1 MTVTVQDINN
11 ILLSSKK
18 FGSTFAVKGQQ
29 IRIYLD
35 LKGRDARKNK
45 LREIRDYIKSYSTG
59 VDKNGNS
66 ITPYNTITAYNV
78 NTTKSSTIGRIEIGR
93 GNTQTDI
100 VVYVKPIPK
109 LNILKNWLL
118 NEEMFADISTEYK
131 DYADED
137 GSSYNIIIT
146 DGMKNISI
154 DNVKSI
160 TRIGGANKKP
170 DIKIVKTSGKDYI
183 ISLKMSQFISWES
196 QSNSNPQI
204 DNKEAIKI
212 LNNLT
217 NITAAF
223 GRGSGGVSAM
233 ATMEE
238 VKIVCFG
245 GDGQNKVDYIITAD
259 FPKLSPTQSF
269 QYNQESNTLTIK
281 VNKIYSRNP
290 IDYEAVRKNCYMLI
304 TKVSNLNIS
313 LSPQYRGY
321 QVSFVPFSRV
331 QNTIPGK
338 R

>member
-1 MTVTVQDINN
+1 MGPTVDDIYNIISKNTEYLSQLKKNGNRITVYTDIS
-11 ILLSSKK
+11 I
-18 FGSTFAVKGQQ
+18 
-29 IRIYLD
+29 
-35 LKGRDARKNK
+35 KNK
-45 LREIRDYIKSYSTG
+45 EKRKSKIREIRDYLKIQAPQFSS
-59 VDKNGNS
+59 V
-66 ITPYNTITAYNV
+66 IAYNQYG
-78 NTTKSSTIGRIEIGR
+78 KGSSIGRIEIGR

-109 LNILKNWLL
+109 SNILKNWLL

-137 GSSYNIIIT
+137 GSSYKIVIT
-146 DGMKNISI
+146 DGTKNISI

-160 TRIGGANKKP
+160 TRVGGANKKP
-170 DIKIVKTSGKDYI
+170 DIKIVKTSGKDYK
-183 ISLKMSQFISWES
+183 ISLKMSQFIAWES

-238 VKIVCFG
+238 VKTVCFG
-245 GDGQNKVDYIITAD
+245 GDGRNNVDYVVTAD

-304 TKVSNLNIS
+304 TKVSNLNVS
-313 LSPQYRGY
+313 LSPEYRGY

>member
-1 MTVTVQDINN
+1 
-11 ILLSSKK
+11 
-18 FGSTFAVKGQQ
+18 
-29 IRIYLD
+29 
-35 LKGRDARKNK
+35 
-45 LREIRDYIKSYSTG
+45 
-59 VDKNGNS
+59 
-66 ITPYNTITAYNV
+66 
-78 NTTKSSTIGRIEIGR
+78 
-93 GNTQTDI
+93 
-100 VVYVKPIPK
+100 
-109 LNILKNWLL
+109 LL

-137 GSSYNIIIT
+137 GSSYKIVIT
-146 DGMKNISI
+146 DGTKNISI

-160 TRIGGANKKP
+160 TRVGGANKKP
-170 DIKIVKTSGKDYI
+170 DIKIVKTSGKDYK
-183 ISLKMSQFISWES
+183 ISLKMSQFIAWES

-238 VKIVCFG
+238 VKTVCFG
-245 GDGQNKVDYIITAD
+245 GDGQNNVDYVVTAD

-304 TKVSNLNIS
+304 TKVSNLNVS
-313 LSPQYRGY
+313 LSPEYRGY

>member
-1 MTVTVQDINN
+1 MGPTVDDIYNIISKNTEYLSQLKKNGNRITVYTDIS
-11 ILLSSKK
+11 I
-18 FGSTFAVKGQQ
+18 
-29 IRIYLD
+29 
-35 LKGRDARKNK
+35 KNK
-45 LREIRDYIKSYSTG
+45 EKRKSKIREIRDYLKIQAPQFSS
-59 VDKNGNS
+59 V
-66 ITPYNTITAYNV
+66 IAYNQYG
-78 NTTKSSTIGRIEIGR
+78 KGSSIGRIEIGR

-109 LNILKNWLL
+109 SNILKNWLL

-137 GSSYNIIIT
+137 GSSYKIVIT

-154 DNVKSI
+154 DNVKNVS
-160 TRIGGANKKP
+160 RVGGENKKP
-170 DIKIVKTSGKDYI
+170 DIKIVKTSGKDYK
-183 ISLKMSQFISWES
+183 ISLKMSQFIAWES

-233 ATMEE
+233 ATLDE
-238 VKIVCFG
+238 VKTVCFG
-245 GDGQNKVDYIITAD
+245 GDGQNKVDYVVTAD
-259 FPKLSPTQSF
+259 FPKLSLTESF

-304 TKVSNLNIS
+304 TKVSNLNVS
-313 LSPQYRGY
+313 LSPEYRGY

>member
-1 MTVTVQDINN
+1 MGPTVDDIYNIISKNTEYLSQLKKNGNRITVYTDIS
-11 ILLSSKK
+11 I
-18 FGSTFAVKGQQ
+18 
-29 IRIYLD
+29 
-35 LKGRDARKNK
+35 KNK
-45 LREIRDYIKSYSTG
+45 EKRKSKIREIRDYLKIQAPQFSS
-59 VDKNGNS
+59 V
-66 ITPYNTITAYNV
+66 IAYNQYG
-78 NTTKSSTIGRIEIGR
+78 KGSSIGRIEIGR

-109 LNILKNWLL
+109 SNILKNWLL

-137 GSSYNIIIT
+137 GSSYKIVIT
-146 DGMKNISI
+146 DGIKNISI

-160 TRIGGANKKP
+160 TRVGGANKKP
-170 DIKIVKTSGKDYI
+170 DIKIVKTSGKDYK
-183 ISLKMSQFISWES
+183 ISLKMSQFIAWES

-238 VKIVCFG
+238 VKTVCFG
-245 GDGQNKVDYIITAD
+245 GDGQNNVDYVVTAD

-304 TKVSNLNIS
+304 TKVSNLNVS
-313 LSPQYRGY
+313 LSPEYRGY

>member
-1 MTVTVQDINN
+1 MGPTVDDIYNIISKNTEYLSQLKKNGNRITVYTDIS
-11 ILLSSKK
+11 I
-18 FGSTFAVKGQQ
+18 
-29 IRIYLD
+29 
-35 LKGRDARKNK
+35 KNK
-45 LREIRDYIKSYSTG
+45 EKRKSKIREIRDYLKIQAPQFSS
-59 VDKNGNS
+59 V
-66 ITPYNTITAYNV
+66 IAYNQYG
-78 NTTKSSTIGRIEIGR
+78 KGSSIGRIEIGR

-109 LNILKNWLL
+109 SNILKNWLL

-137 GSSYNIIIT
+137 GSSYKIVIT
-146 DGMKNISI
+146 DGTKNISI

-160 TRIGGANKKP
+160 TRVGGANKKP
-170 DIKIVKTSGKDYI
+170 DIKIVKTSGKDYK
-183 ISLKMSQFISWES
+183 ISLKMSQFIAWES

-238 VKIVCFG
+238 VKTVCFG
-245 GDGQNKVDYIITAD
+245 GDGQNNVDYVVTAD

-304 TKVSNLNIS
+304 TKVSNLNVS
-313 LSPQYRGY
+313 LSPEYRGY

>member
-1 MTVTVQDINN
+1 MGPTVDDIYNIISKNTEYSSQLKKNGNRITVYTDIS
-11 ILLSSKK
+11 I
-18 FGSTFAVKGQQ
+18 
-29 IRIYLD
+29 
-35 LKGRDARKNK
+35 KNK
-45 LREIRDYIKSYSTG
+45 EKRKSKIREIRDYLKIQAPQFSS
-59 VDKNGNS
+59 V
-66 ITPYNTITAYNV
+66 IAYNE
-78 NTTKSSTIGRIEIGR
+78 NSSGSSVGRIEIGR

-100 VVYVKPIPK
+100 VVYLKPIPK
-109 LNILKNWLL
+109 NVIPTKLAL

-154 DNVKSI
+154 DNVKNVS
-160 TRIGGANKKP
+160 RVGGANKKP
-170 DIKIVKTSGKDYI
+170 DIKIVKTSGKDYK
-183 ISLKMSQFISWES
+183 ISLKMTKFVSWES
-196 QSNSNPQI
+196 LSNSNPQI
-204 DNKEAIKI
+204 KSEAIKI

-233 ATMEE
+233 ATLEE
-238 VKIVCFG
+238 VKTVCFG
-245 GDGQNKVDYIITAD
+245 GDGQNKVDYVVTAD

>member
-1 MTVTVQDINN
+1 MDPTVDDIYN
-11 ILLSSKK
+11 IISTNTEYSSNLKK
-18 FGSTFAVKGQQ
+18 NRNQITFYTSISIK
-29 IRIYLD
+29 D
-35 LKGRDARKNK
+35 KEKRKSK
-45 LREIRDYIKSYSTG
+45 LIEIRDYLKAQAPQFSSVI
-59 VDKNGNS
+59 
-66 ITPYNTITAYNV
+66 AYNQYG
-78 NTTKSSTIGRIEIGR
+78 KRSSIGRIEIGR

-109 LNILKNWLL
+109 ANILKNWLL

-137 GSSYNIIIT
+137 GSSYKIIIT
-146 DGMKNISI
+146 DGTKNISI

-160 TRIGGANKKP
+160 TRVGGENKKP
-170 DIKIVKTSGKDYI
+170 DIKIVKTSGRAYK
-183 ISLKMSQFISWES
+183 ISLKMTKFLAWES
-196 QSNSNPQI
+196 QSNSNPQV
-204 DNKEAIKI
+204 KSEAIKI

-233 ATMEE
+233 ATTEE
-238 VKIVCFG
+238 VKAVCFG
-245 GDGQNKVDYIITAD
+245 GDGPNNVDYVVTAD
-259 FPKLSPTQSF
+259 FSKLSPTQSF
-269 QYNQESNTLTIK
+269 QYNQENQTLTIR
-281 VNKIYSRNP
+281 VNKIYSRNI

-321 QVSFVPFSRV
+321 QVSFVPLSRV

>member
-1 MTVTVQDINN
+1 MGPTVDDIYNIISKNTEYSSQLKKNGNQITVYTDIS
-11 ILLSSKK
+11 I
-18 FGSTFAVKGQQ
+18 
-29 IRIYLD
+29 
-35 LKGRDARKNK
+35 KNK
-45 LREIRDYIKSYSTG
+45 EKRKSKIREIRDYLKIQAPQFSS
-59 VDKNGNS
+59 V
-66 ITPYNTITAYNV
+66 IAYNA
-78 NTTKSSTIGRIEIGR
+78 NGKGSSIGRIEIGR

-100 VVYVKPIPK
+100 VVYMKPIPK
-109 LNILKNWLL
+109 VTFLQNWLL

-137 GSSYNIIIT
+137 GSSYKIIIT
-146 DGMKNISI
+146 DGTKNISI

-160 TRIGGANKKP
+160 TRVGGENKKP
-170 DIKIVKTSGKDYI
+170 DIKIVKTSGKTYK
-183 ISLKMSQFISWES
+183 ISLKMTEFVSWES

-212 LNNLT
+212 LNNLK

-223 GRGSGGVSAM
+223 GRGSSGVSAM
-233 ATMEE
+233 ATLEE
-238 VKIVCFG
+238 VKTVCFG
-245 GDGQNKVDYIITAD
+245 GDGPNNVDYVVTAD
-259 FPKLSPTQSF
+259 FSKLSPTQSF
-269 QYNQESNTLTIK
+269 QYNQENQTLTIR
-281 VNKIYSRNP
+281 VNKIYSRNI

-321 QVSFVPFSRV
+321 QISFVPFSRV

>member
-1 MTVTVQDINN
+1 MDPTVDDIYN
-11 ILLSSKK
+11 IISTNTEYSSNLKK
-18 FGSTFAVKGQQ
+18 NRNQITFYTSISIK
-29 IRIYLD
+29 D
-35 LKGRDARKNK
+35 KEKRKSK
-45 LREIRDYIKSYSTG
+45 LIEIRDYLKAQAPQFSSVI
-59 VDKNGNS
+59 
-66 ITPYNTITAYNV
+66 AYNQYG
-78 NTTKSSTIGRIEIGR
+78 KRSSIGRIEIGR

-109 LNILKNWLL
+109 ANILKNWLL

-146 DGMKNISI
+146 DGTTNISI
-154 DNVKSI
+154 DKVKSI
-160 TRIGGANKKP
+160 VRVGGANKKP
-170 DIKIVKTSGKDYI
+170 DIKIVKTSGRAYK
-183 ISLKMSQFISWES
+183 ISLKMTKFLSWES

-212 LNNLT
+212 LSNLT

-233 ATMEE
+233 ATAEE
-238 VKIVCFG
+238 VKTVCFG
-245 GDGQNKVDYIITAD
+245 GDGDNKVDYIVTAD
-259 FPKLSPTQSF
+259 FPKLSPTKSF
-269 QYNQESNTLTIK
+269 QYNQENKTLTIR
-281 VNKIYSRNP
+281 VNKIYSRNI

-321 QVSFVPFSRV
+321 QVSFVPLSRV

>member
-1 MTVTVQDINN
+1 MGPTVDDIYNIISKNTEYSSQLKKNGNQITVYTDIS
-11 ILLSSKK
+11 I
-18 FGSTFAVKGQQ
+18 
-29 IRIYLD
+29 
-35 LKGRDARKNK
+35 KNK
-45 LREIRDYIKSYSTG
+45 EKRKSKIREIRDYLKIQAPQFSS
-59 VDKNGNS
+59 V
-66 ITPYNTITAYNV
+66 IAYNE
-78 NTTKSSTIGRIEIGR
+78 NSSGSSVGRIEIGR

-100 VVYVKPIPK
+100 VVYLKPIPK
-109 LNILKNWLL
+109 TSFLQNWRL

-154 DNVKSI
+154 DNVKNVS
-160 TRIGGANKKP
+160 RVGGENKKP
-170 DIKIVKTSGKDYI
+170 DIKIVKTSGKDYK
-183 ISLKMSQFISWES
+183 ISLKMTKFVSWES
-196 QSNSNPQI
+196 YSNTNPQV
-204 DNKEAIKI
+204 KSEAIKI

-223 GRGSGGVSAM
+223 GTGSGGVSAM

-238 VKIVCFG
+238 VKTVCFG
-245 GDGQNKVDYIITAD
+245 GDGRNNVDYVVTAD

-269 QYNQESNTLTIK
+269 QYNQENKTLTIR
-281 VNKIYSRNP
+281 VNKIYSRNI

-304 TKVSNLNIS
+304 TKVSNFNVS

>member
-1 MTVTVQDINN
+1 MGPTVDDIYNIISKNTEYSSQLKKNGNRITVYTDIS
-11 ILLSSKK
+11 I
-18 FGSTFAVKGQQ
+18 
-29 IRIYLD
+29 
-35 LKGRDARKNK
+35 KNK
-45 LREIRDYIKSYSTG
+45 EKRKSKIREIRDYLKIQAPQFSS
-59 VDKNGNS
+59 V
-66 ITPYNTITAYNV
+66 IAYNE
-78 NTTKSSTIGRIEIGR
+78 NSSGSSVGRIEIGR

-100 VVYVKPIPK
+100 VVYLKPIPK
-109 LNILKNWLL
+109 TSFLQNWRL

-154 DNVKSI
+154 DNVKNVS
-160 TRIGGANKKP
+160 RVGGANKKP
-170 DIKIVKTSGKDYI
+170 DIKIVKTSGKVYK
-183 ISLKMSQFISWES
+183 ISLKMTKFVSWES

-204 DNKEAIKI
+204 KLEAIKI

-217 NITAAF
+217 NITASF

-233 ATMEE
+233 ATLDE
-238 VKIVCFG
+238 VKTVCFG

-259 FPKLSPTQSF
+259 FTKVSPTNSF

-290 IDYEAVRKNCYMLI
+290 IDYETVRKNCYMLI

>member
-1 MTVTVQDINN
+1 MGPTVDDIYNIISKNTEYLSQLKKNGNRITVYTDIS
-11 ILLSSKK
+11 I
-18 FGSTFAVKGQQ
+18 
-29 IRIYLD
+29 
-35 LKGRDARKNK
+35 KNK
-45 LREIRDYIKSYSTG
+45 EKRKSKIREIRDYLKIQAPQFSS
-59 VDKNGNS
+59 V
-66 ITPYNTITAYNV
+66 IAYNQYG
-78 NTTKSSTIGRIEIGR
+78 KGSSIGRIEIGR

-109 LNILKNWLL
+109 SNILKNWLL

-137 GSSYNIIIT
+137 GSSYKIVIT

-154 DNVKSI
+154 DNVKNVS
-160 TRIGGANKKP
+160 RVGGENKKP
-170 DIKIVKTSGKDYI
+170 DIKIVKTSGKDYK
-183 ISLKMSQFISWES
+183 ISLKMSQFIAWES

-238 VKIVCFG
+238 VKTVCFG
-245 GDGQNKVDYIITAD
+245 GDGQNNVDYVVTAD

-304 TKVSNLNIS
+304 TKVSNLNVS
-313 LSPQYRGY
+313 LSPEYRGY